1 MHGLDLEVLLY
12 GLINSAV
19 PLELNTMF
27 ISLHNGFHPLLKI
40 RSSLWDF
47 NKKVKIKFQRNGR
60 FYNDGHKSVNQKNY
74 QDPKFQRNGRIN
86 NR

>member
-12 GLINSAV
+12 ALINSAV
-19 PLELNTMF
+19 PPELNTMI

-47 NKKVKIKFQRNGR
+47 FKKKVKMKFQR
-60 FYNDGHKSVNQKNY
+60 SEET
-74 QDPKFQRNGRIN
+74 IN
-86 NR
+86 NQSSRGTVELTIDNIY

>member
-47 NKKVKIKFQRNGR
+47 FLKKRLK
-60 FYNDGHKSVNQKNY
+60 
-74 QDPKFQRNGRIN
+74 
-86 NR
+86 

>member
-12 GLINSAV
+12 SLINSAV

-40 RSSLWDF
+40 RSFIWDF
-47 NKKVKIKFQRNGR
+47 NKKLKIKFQRNGR
-60 FYNDGHKSVNQKNY
+60 FYNDGHKVRQPKKY
-74 QDPKFQRNGRIN
+74 QDPKFQRNDRIN